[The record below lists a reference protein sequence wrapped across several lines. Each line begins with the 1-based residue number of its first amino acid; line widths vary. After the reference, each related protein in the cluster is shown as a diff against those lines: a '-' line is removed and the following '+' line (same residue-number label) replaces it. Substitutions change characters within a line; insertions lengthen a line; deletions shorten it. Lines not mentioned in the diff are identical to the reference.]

1 MSYLKKIGALFV
13 SSALM
18 ASMLAGCGGSSSGS
32 TGDSGSQAEGGD
44 GNYNISIVFKTTSN
58 EYTQYMMAG
67 AEKAAAETGAVLDM
81 KGATS
86 ETAYDEQQ
94 NMIETDLHAG
104 KSTPTSTLPKRSP
117 LSASARRT
125 LRQAAAKRLSRRRRQ
140 PAGTRSK
147 PLILRAFR
155 ATLPPMH
162 AAPASRKA
170 LTAQAAPS
178 SQMRCSIPT
187 R

>member
-18 ASMLAGCGGSSSGS
+18 ASMLAGCGGSSSAS

-86 ETAYDEQQ
+86 ETAYD
-94 NMIETDLHAG
+94 
-104 KSTPTSTLPKRSP
+104 
-117 LSASARRT
+117 
-125 LRQAAAKRLSRRRRQ
+125 
-140 PAGTRSK
+140 
-147 PLILRAFR
+147 
-155 ATLPPMH
+155 
-162 AAPASRKA
+162 
-170 LTAQAAPS
+170 
-178 SQMRCSIPT
+178 
-187 R
+187 

>member
-81 KGATS
+81 KFHPSALKTEEGRAKFSSMIKTYFALGGLQTQINVLDNKVLLDAKAHPENYRDLIVRVWGFS
-86 ETAYDEQQ
+86 TYFVSLPEAYQDH
-94 NMIETDLHAG
+94 IIAR
-104 KSTPTSTLPKRSP
+104 STL
-117 LSASARRT
+117 A
-125 LRQAAAKRLSRRRRQ
+125 
-140 PAGTRSK
+140 
-147 PLILRAFR
+147 
-155 ATLPPMH
+155 
-162 AAPASRKA
+162 
-170 LTAQAAPS
+170 
-178 SQMRCSIPT
+178 
-187 R
+187 

>member
-67 AEKAAAETGAVLDM
+67 AEKAAFIIAAVCLVM
-81 KGATS
+81 GIVS
-86 ETAYDEQQ
+86 
-94 NMIETDLHAG
+94 L
-104 KSTPTSTLPKRSP
+104 
-117 LSASARRT
+117 
-125 LRQAAAKRLSRRRRQ
+125 
-140 PAGTRSK
+140 
-147 PLILRAFR
+147 F
-155 ATLPPMH
+155 
-162 AAPASRKA
+162 
-170 LTAQAAPS
+170 
-178 SQMRCSIPT
+178 
-187 R
+187 

>member
-32 TGDSGSQAEGGD
+32 PGDSGSQAEGGD

-86 ETAYDEQQ
+86 EPAYGD
-94 NMIETDLHAG
+94 HAG
-104 KSTPTSTLPKRSP
+104 EWRRNADLRDRHRLQRSRKDLLYRHRP
-117 LSASARRT
+117 EGRCG
-125 LRQAAAKRLSRRRRQ
+125 KRRRKGCR
-140 PAGTRSK
+140 GGEG
-147 PLILRAFR
+147 
-155 ATLPPMH
+155 
-162 AAPASRKA
+162 SR
-170 LTAQAAPS
+170 LG
-178 SQMRCSIPT
+178 
-187 R
+187 